1 MKPIILFPFA
11 LLLVLPLQAQIILNT
26 NDLPSAGDVQVSVK
40 VDSIQALTL
49 SQGNAGTNVLWDFSN
64 LLPCCGSLQN
74 SYDTLKW
81 ILPSS
86 TAYYSNFPLSN
97 LANKRDCY
105 IVHSHITHLDEEYCN
120 YTYCIKNNN
129 GVLLYGFYKTDAKTY
144 DKMRFV
150 FPLMQY
156 GDTLQEDARL
166 IYYSSV
172 DTVKVRYIQNISVAD
187 GWGTVIT
194 PFDTASALRVQTT
207 EIIYDSI
214 YVNSV
219 GNLQSTT
226 DSNYYYHWFT
236 KTLGFPVL
244 QIFKSSLHQENTY
257 YQDARYAAF
266 KTAVLGTSELS
277 QNFTVQV
284 INELSCRK
292 VVFIFPDDISV
303 RDYFIELFDM
313 TGRKINPQ
321 ISLFA
326 NKIIVSFDNYSDGI
340 YLYRIG
346 NKSQTLKA
354 GIVVVE

>member
-1 MKPIILFPFA
+1 MKTTILSSFA
-11 LLLVLPLQAQIILNT
+11 LLLTLPLSSQIILNT
-26 NDLPSAGDVQVSVK
+26 NDLPSVGDVQISVK
-40 VDSIQALTL
+40 VDSTQALTL
-49 SQGNAGTNVLWDFSN
+49 SPGNVGANVLWDFSN
-64 LLPCCGSLQN
+64 LQSCCGSLQN
-74 SYDTLKW
+74 SYDTLTW

-86 TAYYSNFPLSN
+86 TAYANDFPLSN
-97 LANKRDCY
+97 LAYKKDCY

-129 GVLLYGFYKTDAKTY
+129 GVLLYGYYKTDAKTY

-172 DTVKVRYIQNISVAD
+172 DTVKVRYIQNRCIAD

-194 PFDTASALRVQTT
+194 PLDTSAALRVQTT

-236 KTLGFPVL
+236 KTLGFPVM

-257 YQDARYAAF
+257 YQDARYSAF
-266 KTAVLGTSELS
+266 KTAVLGTPELS
-277 QNFTVQV
+277 QNNTVQV
-284 INELSCRK
+284 INTLSGK
-292 VVFIFPDDISV
+292 EMIFIFPDDISV
-303 RDYFIELFDM
+303 RDYSIELFDL
-313 TGRKINPQ
+313 TGRKINPLL
-321 ISLFA
+321 SLFE

-346 NKSQTLKA
+346 NSSQILKT
-354 GIVVVE
+354 GIVAVK